1 MQALSREQR
10 LSLEQAQKEY
20 SSHVEEAEELLAV
33 RGIDLEAARSAG
45 LGVVRNPIP
54 QHRHL
59 TGRLSIPYITRAG
72 VVNFTFRRLGEGNS
86 PKYMKAEGFE
96 ANLYGVESLKK
107 ADDWIAICEGELDAL
122 TLHICGI
129 PALGIPGA
137 KNWKPHWN
145 RIFADFSRVYVF
157 ADGDTAGNELKDRA
171 LHQLGTSGV
180 HVKMPE
186 GEDVNSLYVQYGP
199 QVLWSGIK

>member
-1 MQALSREQR
+1 MRALSTEQR
-10 LSLEQAQKEY
+10 RLLDKAQKEY
-20 SSHVEEAEELLAV
+20 ASHVGEAEDLLAE

-54 QHRHL
+54 QHRQMA
-59 TGRLSIPYITRAG
+59 GRLAIPYMTRAG
-72 VVNFTFRRLGEGNS
+72 AVNFSFRRIGEGS
-86 PKYMKAEGFE
+86 APKYMKAKGFE
-96 ANLYGVESLKK
+96 SNLYGVSSLAK

-145 RIFADFSRVYVF
+145 RIFSDFSRVYVF
-157 ADGDTAGNELKDRA
+157 ADGDGAGEELKDRA
-171 LHQLGTSGV
+171 MHELGASGV
-180 HVKMPE
+180 YVRMPE
-186 GEDVNSLYVQYGP
+186 GEDVNSLYVQHGP
-199 QVLWSGIK
+199 TVLWSGVK